1 MATLQSIRNKGPL
14 LVAVIGIALVAFIVG
29 DFLHSGATFFHRS
42 RENVAT
48 IAGENIHFLEFQRAV
63 DQMTEVYRIETGQN
77 DLSEEIQ
84 SQIRASVWE
93 TMVNDM
99 LLQREAKK
107 IGLTVS
113 SEELSDR
120 LIGNNIH
127 PIILQRQVFFDETG
141 RFNRNILLNFL
152 SSLDMVPQSHE
163 MAMQLQ
169 QATNY
174 WMFWENTVKNAI
186 LREKYDALLSQS
198 VTVNSI
204 DARAGF
210 DARQRMVNFSYV
222 AQPFFL
228 ISDELVS
235 VSDREIRD
243 RYNRDKHLFTQEAS
257 RAVSYVT
264 FEVRPME
271 EDFAQAQEWMNR
283 LSEEF
288 RTTDDIVGLINSNS
302 DVMYDGQKYSETT
315 VPVMLRYFAFNGR
328 EGDFFGPLF
337 INNTHTMARIMEAGI
352 MTSDSVRLSHIYLFP
367 GAEQLADSLYDVL
380 RRNRNADFADLA
392 RNYSQVQ
399 QTAVNGGEIG
409 WLVENARGIDRE
421 FMSAFERREGEIFMF
436 RDLQGGTQIVQ
447 VTEKTTPRPKVK
459 LAILERR
466 VTPSSRT
473 QARIFNDAKQ
483 FAVSARNVEDFQ
495 TLAEA
500 EGLFVRQANNL
511 NENTERIAMLPQSRP
526 IVRWAFGANLGN
538 VSDVFDIGDQF
549 VVAVVTEV
557 NRKGNIPLDRVA
569 NQIREELIREKKAE
583 LMVRNISEK
592 LASSRSLEN
601 LARELDVNVREA
613 ENVSFASFTFGASGF
628 EPFVIGSAMNIAMNE
643 ISQPIKGNS
652 GVFVI
657 LPTSEV
663 IGTDEFNAELEIA
676 QMNSRLRHTLPF
688 MILNDIRNNANITD
702 NRAAFH

>member
-48 IAGENIHFLEFQRAV
+48 IAGENIHFLDFQRAI

-93 TMVNDM
+93 TLVNDR
-99 LLQREAKK
+99 LLQREADK

-152 SSLDMVPQSHE
+152 SSLDMVPHNHD

-174 WMFWENTVKNAI
+174 WLFWENMVRNAI

-198 VTVNSI
+198 VTANSI
-204 DARAGF
+204 DARASF
-210 DARQRMVNFSYV
+210 DARQRMVNFLYV
-222 AQPFFL
+222 AQPFFMV
-228 ISDELVS
+228 SDELVS

-243 RYNRDKHLFTQEAS
+243 RYNRDKHLFQQEAS
-257 RAVSYVT
+257 RAVSYVV
-264 FEVRPME
+264 FDVRPME
-271 EDFAQAQEWMNR
+271 EDFVQAQEWMDR

-288 RTTDDIVGLINSNS
+288 RTTDDIVGLINSSS
-302 DVMYDGQKYSETT
+302 DIMYDGQNFSETT
-315 VPVMLRYFAFNGR
+315 VPAMLRYFAFSGR
-328 EGDFFGPLF
+328 EGDFFGPVF
-337 INNTHTMARIMEAGI
+337 VNNTHTMARIMQTGI
-352 MTSDSVRLSHIYLFP
+352 LTADSVRLSHIYFFP
-367 GAEQLADSLYDVL
+367 GQEERADSIYNVL
-380 RRNRNADFADLA
+380 RRNRNADFAELA
-392 RNYSQVQ
+392 REYSQIQ

-409 WLVENARGIDRE
+409 WLIEGARGVDRE
-421 FMSAFERREGEIFMF
+421 FMSAFDRREGEVFMF

-447 VTEKTTPRPKVK
+447 VTEKTVRRPKVR

-466 VTPSSRT
+466 VTPSNRT

-483 FAVSARNVEDFQ
+483 FAVSARNVEGFQ
-495 TLAEA
+495 TLAET

-511 NENTERIAMLPQSRP
+511 NENTERIAMLSQSRQ

-557 NRKGNIPLDRVA
+557 NRKGAIPLDRVA

-592 LASSRSLEN
+592 LATNRSLDD
-601 LARELDVNVREA
+601 LARQLDVNVREA

-628 EPFVIGSAMNIAMNE
+628 EPFVIGNAMNVAMNE
-643 ISQPIKGNS
+643 TSRPIKGNS
-652 GVFVI
+652 GVFVV

-663 IGTDEFNAELEIA
+663 IGTEAFDAEFEIA
-676 QMNSRLRHTLPF
+676 QMNNRFRRSLPF
-688 MILNDIRNNANITD
+688 MILNDTRTNANIVD
-702 NRAAFH
+702 NRAFFY